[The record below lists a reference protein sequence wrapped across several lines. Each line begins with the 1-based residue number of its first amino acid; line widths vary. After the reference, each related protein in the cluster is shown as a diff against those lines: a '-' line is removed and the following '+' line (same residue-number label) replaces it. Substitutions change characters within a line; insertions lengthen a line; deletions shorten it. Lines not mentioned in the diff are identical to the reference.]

1 MGYAEMLKRK
11 LKETDAA
18 YKPVDIIYRE
28 SERMAE
34 IVRKI
39 GRITRY
45 ETKAY
50 IGSQQI
56 VDLDKAS
63 SHEE

>member
-1 MGYAEMLKRK
+1 MGYAELLRKRM
-11 LKETDAA
+11 TSDDPHFRA
-18 YKPVDIIYRE
+18 VDTILRE
-28 SERMAE
+28 AERMAE

-50 IGSQQI
+50 VGGAQI
-56 VDLDKAS
+56 LDLEKS
-63 SHEE
+63 SR

>member
-1 MGYAEMLKRK
+1 MGYAELIRRT
-11 LKETDAA
+11 LGPEDAHRRA
-18 YKPVDIIYRE
+18 VDTILRE

-39 GRITRY
+39 GKITRY

-50 IGSQQI
+50 VGSTQI
-56 VDLDKAS
+56 LDLEKS
-63 SHEE
+63 TG